1 MFSLEG
7 KHCLVTGAI
16 SPLQRAFAVGLAEA
30 GANVSLTTTSDNED
44 QEVMANSILNECWSI
59 GVTGEALKVDLTNE
73 TQLDQKIVE
82 LETSIGPIDV
92 LVNATHTAVIKPFLE
107 FSTDEANDLFLNNV
121 QSTLIPTSVIG
132 RKMLARGKGKVINV
146 VSILADR
153 GVPNC
158 AVFSA
163 TQGSILGFTRS
174 LGIEWIRQG
183 VTVNALGL
191 GFYSDLPGPQQDD
204 ALREILE
211 KYIPVRRLGT
221 STDLQGTLVYL
232 SSDSSDFV
240 DSEMIV
246 VDGAIS
252 VHA

>member
-82 LETSIGPIDV
+82 LETNIGPIDV

-107 FSTDEANDLFLNNV
+107 FSTDEANDLFSNNV

-211 KYIPVRRLGT
+211 
-221 STDLQGTLVYL
+221 L
-232 SSDSSDFV
+232 SL
-240 DSEMIV
+240 IH
-246 VDGAIS
+246 I
-252 VHA
+252 

>member
-1 MFSLEG
+1 M
-7 KHCLVTGAI
+7 V
-16 SPLQRAFAVGLAEA
+16 
-30 GANVSLTTTSDNED
+30 
-44 QEVMANSILNECWSI
+44 
-59 GVTGEALKVDLTNE
+59 
-73 TQLDQKIVE
+73 
-82 LETSIGPIDV
+82 
-92 LVNATHTAVIKPFLE
+92 VIKPFLE
-107 FSTDEANDLFLNNV
+107 FSTDEANDLFSNNV

>member
-30 GANVSLTTTSDNED
+30 GANVSLTTASDDKD
-44 QEVMANSILNECWSI
+44 QEVMANSILNECWSV
-59 GVTGEALKVDLTNE
+59 GSSGEVLNVDLKNA
-73 TQLDQKIVE
+73 TQLDQTISE
-82 LETSIGPIDV
+82 LEMSIAPIDV
-92 LVNATHTAVIKPFLE
+92 LVNANHTASIKPFLE
-107 FSTDEANDLFLNNV
+107 FSIDESQELFASNV
-121 QSTLIPTSVIG
+121 QSTLIPTSIVG
-132 RKMLARGKGKVINV
+132 RKMLTRGKGKIINI

-158 AVFSA
+158 AIFSA

-191 GFYSDLPGPQQDD
+191 GFYSDLTGPQQDG

-221 STDLQGTLVYL
+221 STDLQGALVFL

>member
-30 GANVSLTTTSDNED
+30 GASVSLTTVSGDKDE
-44 QEVMANSILNECWSI
+44 EVMANSILNECWSI
-59 GVTGEALKVDLTNE
+59 GANGEVLNVDLRNE
-73 TQLDQKIVE
+73 TQLDQKIVD
-82 LETSIGPIDV
+82 LEANIGPIDA
-92 LVNATHTAVIKPFLE
+92 LINASHTAVIKPFLE
-107 FSTDEANDLFLNNV
+107 FSIDEQNQNFANNV
-121 QSTLIPTSVIG
+121 QSTLIPTSVVG
-132 RKMLARGKGKVINV
+132 RKMLARGKGKVINM
-146 VSILADR
+146 VSILAER

-158 AVFSA
+158 AIFSA

-174 LGIEWIRQG
+174 LGIEWIRHG

-191 GFYSDLPGPQQDD
+191 GFYIDLPGPQQDD
-204 ALREILE
+204 TLREILE
-211 KYIPVRRLGT
+211 KYIPVRRLGA
-221 STDLQGTLVYL
+221 STDLQGALVYL
-232 SSDSSDFV
+232 SSESSNFV

-252 VHA
+252 VNA

>member
-82 LETSIGPIDV
+82 LETNIGPIDV

-132 RKMLARGKGKVINV
+132 RKMLSRGKGKVINV

>member
-30 GANVSLTTTSDNED
+30 GANVSLTTLSGGKEE
-44 QEVMANSILNECWSI
+44 EVAANSILNECWSI
-59 GVTGEALKVDLTNE
+59 GVKGEVLSIDLRNT
-73 TQLDQKIVE
+73 TQLDQSVSE
-82 LETSIGPIDV
+82 LESNIGPIDV

-107 FSTDEANDLFLNNV
+107 FSTEEAHEIFTNNV
-121 QSTLIPTSVIG
+121 QSTLISTSVIG
-132 RKMLARGKGKVINV
+132 KKMLARGKGKVINV

-158 AVFSA
+158 AIFSA

-191 GFYSDLPGPQQDD
+191 GFFADLPGPQQDD

-211 KYIPVRRLGT
+211 KYIPVRRLGD
-221 STDLQGTLVYL
+221 STDLQGALVYL
-232 SSDSSDFV
+232 SSDSSNFV

>member
-92 LVNATHTAVIKPFLE
+92 LVNATQTAVIKPFLE
-107 FSTDEANDLFLNNV
+107 FSTDEANDLFSNNV

-221 STDLQGTLVYL
+221 STDLQGALVYL

>member
-82 LETSIGPIDV
+82 LETNIGPIDV

-107 FSTDEANDLFLNNV
+107 FSTDEANDLFSNNV

-232 SSDSSDFV
+232 ASDSSDFV